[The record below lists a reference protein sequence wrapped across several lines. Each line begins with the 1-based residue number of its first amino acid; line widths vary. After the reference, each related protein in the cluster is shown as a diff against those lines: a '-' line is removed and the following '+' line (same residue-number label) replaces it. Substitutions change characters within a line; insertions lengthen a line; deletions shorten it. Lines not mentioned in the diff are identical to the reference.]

1 MIVTISFQ
9 AADGKR
15 DELVAKMQSI
25 LPDTKAFDGCR
36 HITLTESTETPG
48 LLMLL
53 EDWES
58 AGHYATY
65 KAWRAESGTSVLA
78 GDLVVHSSLV
88 SSSFNALD

>member
-15 DELVAKMQSI
+15 DDLVETMNAI
-25 LPDTKAFDGCR
+25 LPDTRAFDGCNN
-36 HITLTESTETPG
+36 IALTESTETPG

-58 AGHYATY
+58 ADHYAKY
-65 KAWRAESGTSVLA
+65 KAWRAESGTSVLS
-78 GDLVVHSSLV
+78 GDLVKKETLSSA
-88 SSSFNALD
+88 SFERLD